1 MKKITAMIIVT
12 AVLFSFAFMAYG
24 GTETDVSVNIGDN
37 YVISVPGTL
46 SLANGVEDLNI
57 SVTEYHSNN
66 LISIRISRSYEPNST
81 VWRMIGEAGN
91 YIGYSVRNLANNNE
105 AVTPNLP
112 FSIGTGGATL
122 RFTIEESDRRTA
134 KTGYYSDHLVF
145 SIG

>member
-122 RFTIEESDRRTA
+122 RFTI
-134 KTGYYSDHLVF
+134 
-145 SIG
+145 

>member
-1 MKKITAMIIVT
+1 MKKISAMIVVI

-57 SVTEYHSNN
+57 AVTEYHSNN
-66 LISIRISRSYEPNST
+66 QIRITISRSYEPNT
-81 VWRMIGEAGN
+81 TIWRMIGEAGN
-91 YIGYSVRNLANNNE
+91 YVGYSVRNLVSNE
-105 AVTPNLP
+105 AITPNLP
-112 FSIGTGGATL
+112 FNIGTGGATL